1 MTNWF
6 HKLFNPHCPSCIEQK
21 HEDSI
26 CQSCE
31 TLKMMLE
38 QSNYE
43 KKQLLDKLLNPVL
56 PVNPTLVEYEPIQPK
71 NIPWT
76 VRRQMLEAE
85 DRKKAEL
92 LRNAPKPSVEK
103 SASLEVLEKELGISE
118 NIK

>member
-6 HKLFNPHCPSCIEQK
+6 HKLFNPHCPSCYENDK
-21 HEDSI
+21 DNKV

-31 TLKMMLE
+31 TLKIMLE

-43 KKQLLDKLLNPVL
+43 KKQLLDKLLNPIQSEKSV
-56 PVNPTLVEYEPIQPK
+56 PVEYEPIQPK
-71 NIPWT
+71 NIPWA

-85 DRKKAEL
+85 DRIKAKL
-92 LRNAPKPSVEK
+92 MKDAPVPK

-118 NIK
+118 EINNG